1 MITRNIKKAAQLG
14 PTLTLAKI
22 FKRLATSLESH
33 ALTRKIVPEEGK
45 IYRVAVDD
53 VQFEMGFANYPIGRT
68 ILERIE
74 GVREPETTSIIKS
87 VLRPGDRVL
96 ELGGCYGYFT
106 MLMADSVGATGKV
119 VSIEGLPNNFAILKD
134 NIERNAQDNVVCHN
148 CFIGSDG
155 DTIAFDVSDTS
166 PYRAISE
173 YKRQTEAPSAYKN
186 SVRVP
191 CVHLGA
197 FLAEQ
202 GFEATH
208 IFMDI
213 EGFEVT
219 AIEQLSESSY
229 LAAHS
234 PFIVF
239 EHHEHFYAEGRGLAY
254 LRGLLKANGYM
265 TRHVYDNIV
274 AFKN

>member
-22 FKRLATSLESH
+22 FQRLATSLESH
-33 ALTRKIVPEEGK
+33 ALIRKIVPEEGK
-45 IYRVAVDD
+45 IYKVAVDD

-119 VSIEGLPNNFAILKD
+119 ISIEGMPNNFAILKS

-173 YKRQTEAPSAYKN
+173 YERQTEAPSASDN
-186 SVRVP
+186 TVQVP
-191 CVHLGA
+191 CVHLDA

-219 AIEQLSESSY
+219 AIEQLSESY

-234 PFIVF
+234 PIIVF
-239 EHHEHFYAEGRGLAY
+239 EHHEHFYGEGRGLAY
-254 LRGLLKANGYM
+254 LRGLLKANGYT

>member
-1 MITRNIKKAAQLG
+1 MITRKIKKAAALG

-22 FKRLATSLESH
+22 FQKLANSLESH
-33 ALTRKIVPEEGK
+33 ALTRKIVPEPGK
-45 IYRVAVDD
+45 IYKVAVDD
-53 VQFEMGFANYPIGRT
+53 VEFEMGFANYQIGRT

-74 GVREPETTSIIKS
+74 GVREPGTTSIIKS

-106 MLMADSVGATGKV
+106 MLMVDSVGATGKV
-119 VSIEGLPNNFAILKD
+119 ISIEGLPNNFAILKS
-134 NIERNAQDNVVCHN
+134 NIERNAQGNVDCHN
-148 CFIGSDG
+148 CFIGANG
-155 DTIAFDVSDTS
+155 DTVAFNVSDTS

-173 YKRQTEAPSAYKN
+173 WKRQLEVPSASDNK
-186 SVRVP
+186 VQVP

-213 EGFEVT
+213 EGFDVT
-219 AIEQLSESSY
+219 AIEQLSERY
-229 LAAHS
+229 LEVHS
-234 PFIVF
+234 PILVF
-239 EHHEHFYAEGRGLAY
+239 EHHEHFYAAGRGLAY
-254 LRGLLKANGYM
+254 LRGLLKAKGYT
-265 TRHVYDNIV
+265 TRRIYDNIMD
-274 AFKN
+274 FKDG